1 MLRVLPVSMFLTTT
15 AAPGTEDPEGSVTV
29 PVIVPDAAVWAKAA
43 AATRQTSRI
52 CPVRTAKTF
61 RMLEKL
67 LKFSLV
73 KKTLKD
79 TSVETPGQRGIY
91 APFKP
96 PASDKMHSPRK
107 IQRSIT
113 WLHKSACYK

>member
-43 AATRQTSRI
+43 AETRQTSRI

-73 KKTLKD
+73 KKTLKIPAWKL
-79 TSVETPGQRGIY
+79 PGNVGSPLLSNRQRATRCIHPG
-91 APFKP
+91 
-96 PASDKMHSPRK
+96 R
-107 IQRSIT
+107 
-113 WLHKSACYK
+113 YKGV